1 VFAARFIVVLRT
13 LAALLAGANRMQ
25 RGRFMVANVAG
36 SVVWATLYG
45 FGAYWLG
52 HEAKH
57 VAGPIAIGICAMV
70 VAALVIAGL
79 YMRHREHKL
88 LAQPARAGRRHRVT
102 SSLL

>member
-1 VFAARFIVVLRT
+1 
-13 LAALLAGANRMQ
+13 MQ
-25 RGRFMVANVAG
+25 RGSIMVAIVAG

-79 YMRHREHKL
+79 YMSAPVQLIATRS
-88 LAQPARAGRRHRVT
+88 AQANAVE
-102 SSLL
+102 